1 MMLQI
6 SLSTSAWRCSIQPS
20 QSSGVARM
28 VFSSVVGMV
37 VEIYTG
43 LVIGVEFSVGSW
55 GAPEFGAVGSISMIL
70 ME

>member
-1 MMLQI
+1 
-6 SLSTSAWRCSIQPS
+6 
-20 QSSGVARM
+20 
-28 VFSSVVGMV
+28 MV